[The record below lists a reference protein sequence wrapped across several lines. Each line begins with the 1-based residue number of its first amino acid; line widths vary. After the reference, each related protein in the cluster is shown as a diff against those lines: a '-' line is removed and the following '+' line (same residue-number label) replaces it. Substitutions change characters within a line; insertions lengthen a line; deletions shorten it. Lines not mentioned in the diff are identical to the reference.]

1 MQEPSAAPS
10 NEKHALTLE
19 RRRKSADPSNSVEAD
34 LKAQVEARFTPVLY
48 PRVCPPPTSPALGR
62 SHRRLNYSP
71 CSLETALNQ
80 GKNSR

>member
-1 MQEPSAAPS
+1 MKNMPS
-10 NEKHALTLE
+10 LTFE

-48 PRVCPPPTSPALGR
+48 PRVCPPLGR
-62 SHRRLNYSP
+62 SHCPLNYSP

-80 GKNSR
+80 GGGNSR